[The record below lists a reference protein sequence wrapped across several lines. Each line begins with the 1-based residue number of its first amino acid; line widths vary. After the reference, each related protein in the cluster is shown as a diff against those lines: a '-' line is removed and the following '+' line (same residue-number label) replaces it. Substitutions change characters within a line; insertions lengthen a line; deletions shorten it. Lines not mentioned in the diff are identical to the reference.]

1 MAETWVMAHPDTNHV
16 VDITD
21 RFATKVEALRA
32 HESQTAHMDDLESR
46 LREWGAAQRR
56 GRRAAAR
63 PAGRAVL
70 RGGHRA

>member
-1 MAETWVMAHPDTNHV
+1 V

-46 LREWGAAQRR
+46 LREWGELSAKDGGLPP
-56 GRRAAAR
+56 GRLAERFFVVATA
-63 PAGRAVL
+63 
-70 RGGHRA
+70 